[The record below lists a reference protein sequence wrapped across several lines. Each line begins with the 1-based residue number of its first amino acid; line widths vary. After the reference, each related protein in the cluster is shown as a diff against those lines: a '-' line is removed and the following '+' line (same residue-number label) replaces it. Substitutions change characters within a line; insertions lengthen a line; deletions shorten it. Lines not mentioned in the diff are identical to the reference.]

1 LNKLQIYCQKVKFND
16 HFLYDDDHDDDD
28 DDDDD
33 NANICN
39 HHIAE
44 KS

>member
-1 LNKLQIYCQKVKFND
+1 VKFND
-16 HFLYDDDHDDDD
+16 HFLYDDDDD

-44 KS
+44 KG